1 VTIEGRSAHRKGR
14 STPQTPR
21 IANGAAGGP
30 LRLRRS
36 ATFALVPSTTSRCAG
51 HSRRRTFRAL
61 VRADGA
67 TWTGAMAG
75 TPRAWFRG
83 MSKPIPTIQ
92 KYMTTSPHSI
102 GVEQPL
108 SRAHDMMRQFGIRH
122 LPVLHG
128 GKLVGMLTDRDLH
141 LVESLA
147 GVDPTKVKV
156 EDAMAT
162 VVYAVP
168 PESPLDEVVDT
179 MGEHKYGSAV
189 IMQNEKVVGIFT
201 TVDVCRALAELLR
214 TRLAK

>member
-1 VTIEGRSAHRKGR
+1 
-14 STPQTPR
+14 
-21 IANGAAGGP
+21 
-30 LRLRRS
+30 
-36 ATFALVPSTTSRCAG
+36 
-51 HSRRRTFRAL
+51 
-61 VRADGA
+61 
-67 TWTGAMAG
+67 
-75 TPRAWFRG
+75 

-108 SRAHDMMRQFGIRH
+108 SKAHDVMRELKIRH

-156 EDAMAT
+156 EEAMAT
-162 VVYAVP
+162 VVYAVTP
-168 PESPLDEVVDT
+168 DSLLDEVVAT
-179 MGEHKYGSAV
+179 MAEHKYGSAV

-201 TVDVCRALAELLR
+201 TVDACRALAELLR